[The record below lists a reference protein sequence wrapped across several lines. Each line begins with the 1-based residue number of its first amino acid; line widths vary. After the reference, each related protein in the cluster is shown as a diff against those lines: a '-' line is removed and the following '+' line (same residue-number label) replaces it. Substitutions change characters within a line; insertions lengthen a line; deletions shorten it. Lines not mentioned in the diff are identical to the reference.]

1 MKAGIWILSLCL
13 WLPQAWAQKVQIF
26 DAPGSAPGYEPAKRA
41 APVNT
46 PPQPGE
52 VAPPVPNQVTQ
63 ESAATAVPA
72 EGSVGLDGKP
82 VAQKPPEPTQQEK
95 DLETIMEAVRKG
107 TTIVQLIRD
116 PILRPK
122 LVSAYQKN
130 PLTDLPEPLIRASI
144 IGQFSQ
150 NAVGAWLIQNV
161 PALQDFFVE
170 FVRDPVA
177 LATLLRILNRVDD
190 LKFYANVSIVLF
202 FVMYFVRRQV
212 IFTMESRFKRIVV
225 RLAFTFIFWFGTY
238 WAYSAK
244 FGEYLTPTWEIFSKH
259 FF

>member
-1 MKAGIWILSLCL
+1 MKTWIWILSLCL

-26 DAPGSAPGYEPAKRA
+26 DAPGSAPGYEPAKTP
-41 APVNT
+41 APVNI
-46 PPQPGE
+46 PPQPTE
-52 VAPPVPNQVTQ
+52 VTQ
-63 ESAATAVPA
+63 ESAATPDA
-72 EGSVGLDGKP
+72 SVGLDGRP

-130 PLTDLPEPLIRASI
+130 PLTDLPEPLVRASV
-144 IGQFSQ
+144 IGQFSK
-150 NAVGAWLIQNV
+150 NEVGAWLIQNV
-161 PALQDFFVE
+161 PPLQNFLVE

-177 LATLLRILNRVDD
+177 LGTMLRILNKTDD
-190 LKFYANVSIVLF
+190 LMFYANVSIVLF

-212 IFTMESRFKRIVV
+212 LFTMESRFKRIVV
-225 RLAFTFIFWFGTY
+225 RLSFTFIFWFGTY